1 MMTAKVGHFQ
11 DGKFHELASG
21 SEEYCRGF
29 LDGYNL
35 HSHVDATMLV
45 GDHCQCGPKRVE
57 VIHRGDRDKHDRT
70 GCSRCNRWDAP
81 PRLRENRN
89 V

>member
-1 MMTAKVGHFQ
+1 
-11 DGKFHELASG
+11 
-21 SEEYCRGF
+21 
-29 LDGYNL
+29 
-35 HSHVDATMLV
+35 MLV